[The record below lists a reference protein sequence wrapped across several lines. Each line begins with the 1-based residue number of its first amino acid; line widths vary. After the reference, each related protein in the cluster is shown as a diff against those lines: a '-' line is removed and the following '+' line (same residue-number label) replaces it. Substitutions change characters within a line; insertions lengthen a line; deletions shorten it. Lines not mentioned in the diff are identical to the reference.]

1 MIIGG
6 GRLRLGVSLET
17 PSDHPDEL
25 VRAYVD
31 AGYSAAVCP
40 PVSLDQRERIRAIRD
55 AFARH
60 DVMLAEVG
68 VWNNMLDRDPGRRA
82 ANVEANVRALAVA
95 DELGALC
102 CVNIAGSFHPTR
114 WDGPDPR
121 NLSEEAFELTVQNV
135 RHIIDAVKPRRSF
148 YTLETMP
155 WVIPD
160 SPDSYLRLIEA
171 IDRPM
176 FRAHLDPVNLINCP
190 SRYYDTAGFLRQC
203 FSKLGPWIVSCHG
216 KDIVMHDHLTVHL
229 DEVRPGLGAL
239 DYEVFLQEISRL
251 PGDVPLILEHL
262 PPEGY
267 PAAREYVL
275 GVAARVGLSFH
286 KPLTGETL

>member
-1 MIIGG
+1 M
-6 GRLRLGVSLET
+6 RLGVYLDTASDDPEET
-17 PSDHPDEL
+17 A
-25 VRAYVD
+25 RAYVD

-40 PVSLDQRERIRAIRD
+40 PVSLEQPERIRAIRQ
-55 AFARH
+55 AFARY

-68 VWNNMLDRDPGRRA
+68 VWNNMLDVDPARRV
-82 ANVEANVRALAVA
+82 ANVEVNVRALAVA
-95 DELGALC
+95 DELGVLC

-114 WDGPDPR
+114 WDGPHPR

-135 RHIIDAVKPRRSF
+135 RRIIDAVKPKRAF

-176 FRAHLDPVNLINCP
+176 FRVHLDPTNLINCP
-190 SRYYDTAGFLRQC
+190 SRYYNTAGFLRGC

-216 KDIVMHDHLTVHL
+216 KDIILRDRMTVHL
-229 DEVRPGLGAL
+229 DEVRPGLGGL
-239 DYEVFLQEISRL
+239 DYQVFLQEISRL

-262 PPEGY
+262 PQEEY
-267 PAAREYVL
+267 PAARKYVL
-275 GVAARVGLSFH
+275 EVATRVGLSFH
-286 KPLTGETL
+286 TPLTGENPQEA